1 MGKGTKV
8 KKTAIISLSPS
19 KNSDM
24 IVTSIEQICPL
35 DREWLEQCQCLR
47 GAESLA
53 AMVWVALQMG
63 LWLARGVLEA
73 ELKRRSNG
81 QSVRSVGGKCN
92 QKAGAHVKWKR
103 WWEKSAESE
112 E

>member
-1 MGKGTKV
+1 
-8 KKTAIISLSPS
+8 
-19 KNSDM
+19 M

-73 ELKRRSNG
+73 ELKRRSNLPVEWPKCQECG
-81 QSVRSVGGKCN
+81 RKMQSKGWRTRQMETMVGKIG
-92 QKAGAHVKWKR
+92 
-103 WWEKSAESE
+103 
-112 E
+112 